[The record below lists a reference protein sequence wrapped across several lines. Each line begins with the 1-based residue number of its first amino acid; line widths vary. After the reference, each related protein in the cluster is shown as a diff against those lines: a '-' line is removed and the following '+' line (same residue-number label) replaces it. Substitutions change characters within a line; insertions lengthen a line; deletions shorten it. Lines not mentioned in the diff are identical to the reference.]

1 MERKNK
7 CKYCGEEFTVG
18 RGRLSDHCRKEECLR
33 KARNEANR
41 KWYAKKM
48 QILNGTKNRIIEHK
62 KVVYS
67 STDKALNNLAN
78 EDFTEVIELA
88 RELGAVRFKILEAI
102 KRCSPEQSIC
112 DKENQIFLHNFEEL
126 AKKDEVYV
134 DDIVKL
140 FVEQIDKRQNRRVVK
155 DKEEMLKHLIQ
166 GCISNPTAYVS
177 QFIKNRDT
185 RTYTPKI
192 KENKIDETI

>member
-1 MERKNK
+1 MQRKSK
-7 CKYCGEEFTVG
+7 CKYCGEIFFVN
-18 RGRLSDHCRKEECLR
+18 RGRMTDHCRKEDCLR
-33 KARNEANR
+33 QAKNEANR

-48 QILNGTKNRIIEHK
+48 QVLKGTKNRIIEQK

-67 STDKALNNLAN
+67 STDKAINNLEN

-88 RELGAVRFKILEAI
+88 RELGAVRFKIIEAI
-102 KRCSPEQSIC
+102 KKCSPEQSSC
-112 DKENQIFLHNFEEL
+112 DKENQVFLHNFEEL

-140 FVEQIDKRQNRRVVK
+140 FVEQIDKRQNRRAVK

-166 GCISNPTAYVS
+166 GCIANPTAYVS
-177 QFIKNRDT
+177 QFIKNRNT
-185 RTYTPKI
+185 RTYKPQI
-192 KENKIDETI
+192 KEKID